1 MLQRYLELLDNPK
14 YLNVNGFVTHEVIKQ
29 GLGKSWTDDERKLVH
44 AAAIYHKLT
53 TEELSRDEKVALYTE
68 WALLTHDD
76 KDELIAATTNMNN
89 IELVYEW
96 VKEEHTDAVYDLVE
110 LMKRYLVDKGVAQY
124 IQNLA
129 KYVKWIIYLSTYT
142 KRVSM
147 ATVIAGH
154 TKTLKDE
161 LDIEMKMTILAQM
174 VYAGIGDLYDVIT
187 TTDGYPLMVPK
198 VELPFDI
205 QLKIDCTNGQLCPA
219 LEPYNV
225 DNYKVGTSK
234 NHNPICPTTKIYIQY
249 LNEIPILLDKY
260 ALAMDIELPTHD
272 EEGNE
277 FTEKDLEIMRMD
289 SVKLRSVA
297 RLYHGQTVYFANKS
311 ASGKRQFGYSTTV
324 KNIRMAIQ
332 SVKPCK
338 ITTFPTFDI

>member
-14 YLNVNGFVTHEVIKQ
+14 YLNTNGFVTHEVIKQ
-29 GLGKSWTDDERKLVH
+29 ALNKSWTNDERKLVH
-44 AAAIYHKLT
+44 SAAIYHRLT

-68 WALLTHDD
+68 WCLLTNDD

-89 IELVYEW
+89 IEVVYQW
-96 VKEEHTDAVYDLVE
+96 VSEEHTDAVFDTMF
-110 LMKRYLVDKGVAQY
+110 LMKQWLEDKKLSLD
-124 IQNLA
+124 IDLA
-129 KYVKWIIYLSTYT
+129 KYVKWVIYISTYT
-142 KRVSM
+142 KRISM

-154 TKTLKDE
+154 TNTIKDE

-174 VYAGIGDLYDVIT
+174 VYAGAGDLYEVIT

-198 VELPFDI
+198 VTLPDDI
-205 QLKIDCTNGQLCPA
+205 QLKIDCTNGQLCPS

-225 DNYKVGTSK
+225 SNYKVGTSK
-234 NHNPICPTTKIYIQY
+234 NHHPICPTTAIYIQY
-249 LNEIPILLDKY
+249 LNEIPMLLDKY
-260 ALAMDIELPTHD
+260 ALQMDIELPTHD
-272 EEGNE
+272 EKGNE

-297 RLYHGQTVYFANKS
+297 KLYHGQPVYFANKS

-338 ITTFPTFDI
+338 IDTYPTLNF